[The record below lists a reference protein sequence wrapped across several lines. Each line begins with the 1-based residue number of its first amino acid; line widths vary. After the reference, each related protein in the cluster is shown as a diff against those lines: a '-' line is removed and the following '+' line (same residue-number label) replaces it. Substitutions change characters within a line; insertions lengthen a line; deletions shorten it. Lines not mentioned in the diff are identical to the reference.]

1 MKWNTLIKSFNTF
14 LKVDKSLSPNT
25 IDAYL
30 HDLKLFTDFLGQ
42 HQLTL
47 SPSEIKI
54 THVRTFLDYL
64 SELEISATSQARI
77 VSGLKAFY
85 KFMQIE
91 NLMDD
96 NPLELLETPKIGRK
110 LPEVL
115 SIEEID
121 KMQNSLDLS
130 IPENFRNKVIIE
142 TLYSCGLRVSEL
154 INLRLSDLHFD
165 ENYISVIGKGD
176 KQRLIPIGNRAKKLI
191 SLYINNQR
199 GSLPIQK
206 GSENIVFLNRRGKKL
221 TRQMIFIMLKKTA
234 EQAGITKQLS
244 PHTLRHSFATHLL
257 EGGADLRSIQTM
269 LGHKSITTTEI
280 YTHIDRQYLE
290 ETLYN
295 YHPRFT

>member
-1 MKWNTLIKSFNTF
+1 MKWDTLIKSFNTF

-30 HDLKLFTDFLGQ
+30 HDLKLFTDFLEQ

-96 NPLELLETPKIGRK
+96 NPLELIETPKIGRK

>member
-1 MKWNTLIKSFNTF
+1 MKWDTLIKSFNTF

-30 HDLKLFTDFLGQ
+30 HDLKLFTDFLEQ

>member
-1 MKWNTLIKSFNTF
+1 MKWDTLIKSFNTF

-30 HDLKLFTDFLGQ
+30 HDLKLFTDFLEQ

-176 KQRLIPIGNRAKKLI
+176 KQRLIPIGNRAKK
-191 SLYINNQR
+191 INFFIHQQSAR
-199 GSLPIQK
+199 LTAHTK
-206 GSENIVFLNRRGKKL
+206 RKRKHRFLK
-221 TRQMIFIMLKKTA
+221 
-234 EQAGITKQLS
+234 
-244 PHTLRHSFATHLL
+244 
-257 EGGADLRSIQTM
+257 
-269 LGHKSITTTEI
+269 
-280 YTHIDRQYLE
+280 
-290 ETLYN
+290 
-295 YHPRFT
+295 